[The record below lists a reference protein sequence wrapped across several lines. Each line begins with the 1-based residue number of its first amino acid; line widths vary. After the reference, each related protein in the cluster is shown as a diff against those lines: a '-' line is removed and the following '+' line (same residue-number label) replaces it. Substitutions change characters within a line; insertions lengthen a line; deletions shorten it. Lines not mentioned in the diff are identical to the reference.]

1 MIMIC
6 NQSCFETSGSFQ
18 IGMEDWKRHMS
29 SFCLL
34 LLLAKKKTRW
44 AEQGTLGQARFNEL
58 LLVSEINSLDEAEV
72 SYFLNMFSPVYS
84 MSTKIRQGG
93 RWKEQDSEQ
102 TRYLDVNIKPILF
115 CISKVQDLTII
126 TLKTALA
133 HCRLPLFSAHFQ
145 QQSHH
150 EEGCSKISH
159 L

>member
-1 MIMIC
+1 MLRDIWIP
-6 NQSCFETSGSFQ
+6 S
-18 IGMEDWKRHMS
+18 DRHGGLKEAHVIL
-29 SFCLL
+29 CLL
-34 LLLAKKKTRW
+34 LLLAKKKKKKKPRW
-44 AEQGTLGQARFNEL
+44 AEGGSLGPARFNEL

-72 SYFLNMFSPVYS
+72 FYFFNMFSPVYP
-84 MSTKIRQGG
+84 MLTKIWQGG

-115 CISKVQDLTII
+115 CISEVQDLTII

-150 EEGCSKISH
+150 EEGCSKTSH

>member
-1 MIMIC
+1 MLRDIWIL
-6 NQSCFETSGSFQ
+6 SDRHGGLKEAHVILLPSTITG
-18 IGMEDWKRHMS
+18 WK
-29 SFCLL
+29 
-34 LLLAKKKTRW
+34 KKKTRW
-44 AEQGTLGQARFNEL
+44 AEWGTLGQARFNEL
-58 LLVSEINSLDEAEV
+58 LLVSEISSLDEAEV

-93 RWKEQDSEQ
+93 RWKVQDSEQ

-126 TLKTALA
+126 ALKTALA